1 MVNTN
6 LIQTLSDPELL
17 RRLSL
22 LLSQSRRVE
31 AELVAHIGEVD
42 RRELFLSQ
50 ACSSMYAYCVEVL
63 HLSEA
68 EAYLR
73 IAVARAARR
82 FPVIL
87 QMLGEERLHLSGIAL
102 LSSHLTEDNY
112 ARVLAKAAY
121 RTKRQIEEL
130 VAELAPKPDAPT
142 TIRKLP
148 GPPSPQPGSLRPDR
162 VEIPAFSMLLAEAEG
177 SSDSPTPSPIRS
189 AAPKPEPLSPERFKI
204 TFTASGELKHKLERL
219 QALTQ
224 EDLVGAIE
232 AAVTERLERLEAKR
246 YGETKKPRKNLDETD
261 TSAKSRYVPV
271 AVRRRVSERDG
282 KQCTFMDEKGRRC
295 SERKELEFH
304 HEYPY
309 GLGGDHDPAHM
320 RLLCRRHNLYLAE
333 RDYGKSVMD
342 KYRKKEGRVSETA
355 PAYGLISDTS
365 HSRDVALRSIAAPG
379 RTGSASLCSLVV
391 NPQSSKH

>member
-1 MVNTN
+1 MVTTN
-6 LIQTLSDPELL
+6 LQTLSDPELL

-31 AELVAHIGEVD
+31 AELLAHIGEVD

-50 ACSSMYAYCVEVL
+50 ACSSMFVYCVEVL

-87 QMLGEERLHLSGIAL
+87 LMLGEGRLHLSGIAL
-102 LSSHLTEDNY
+102 LSSHLTEDNC
-112 ARVLAKAAY
+112 AQVLAKAAY

-148 GPPSPQPGSLRPDR
+148 GPPSPQPGLLRPDR
-162 VEIPAFSMLLAEAEG
+162 VKSPAFSMPLAEAQ
-177 SSDSPTPSPIRS
+177 SIPDPPAPSPICS
-189 AAPKPEPLSPERFKI
+189 VAPKPEPLSPERFKI

-224 EDLVGAIE
+224 EALWKIRNGQVPKE
-232 AAVTERLERLEAKR
+232 EWPRLGDGISLRLHWR
-246 YGETKKPRKNLDETD
+246 
-261 TSAKSRYVPV
+261 
-271 AVRRRVSERDG
+271 
-282 KQCTFMDEKGRRC
+282 
-295 SERKELEFH
+295 H
-304 HEYPY
+304 H
-309 GLGGDHDPAHM
+309 
-320 RLLCRRHNLYLAE
+320 
-333 RDYGKSVMD
+333 
-342 KYRKKEGRVSETA
+342 
-355 PAYGLISDTS
+355 
-365 HSRDVALRSIAAPG
+365 
-379 RTGSASLCSLVV
+379 
-391 NPQSSKH
+391 